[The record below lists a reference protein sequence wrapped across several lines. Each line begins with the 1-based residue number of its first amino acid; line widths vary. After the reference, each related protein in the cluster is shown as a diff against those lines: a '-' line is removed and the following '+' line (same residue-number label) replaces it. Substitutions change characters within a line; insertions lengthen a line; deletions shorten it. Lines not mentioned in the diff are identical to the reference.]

1 MEKCHAE
8 LKGDCLNKVYKVKCS
23 KKLIVFTILC
33 LTIFGCGIF
42 GGCYTFSLIKLI
54 KNVDLTGDLYSGMIF
69 VCVLSFVLLIVII
82 FAIIY
87 CIKKYKCITD
97 YYMQDRMIRKKGE
110 KILFEIE
117 YKNIVS
123 VRQAYLGTLLLIC
136 KEPIYYKG
144 TKKKFRTLVEHYRK
158 EDIYRIKRIIGNG
171 NYNLTV
177 N

>member
-1 MEKCHAE
+1 M
-8 LKGDCLNKVYKVKCS
+8 DTVYKAKCS
-23 KKLIVFTILC
+23 KKLIIFTVVCLIVF
-33 LTIFGCGIF
+33 GGGIF
-42 GGCYTFSLIKLI
+42 GTCIVLAILGIINPVTFDQYTMDIFGLCFSVVCIGF
-54 KNVDLTGDLYSGMIF
+54 VIF
-69 VCVLSFVLLIVII
+69 SIT
-82 FAIIY
+82 Y
-87 CIKKYKCITD
+87 CIKKYKSITD

-117 YKNIVS
+117 YKNIAS

-136 KEPIYYKG
+136 KEPICYKG
-144 TKKKFRTLVEHYRK
+144 TNKKFKTFVEHYRK

>member
-1 MEKCHAE
+1 M
-8 LKGDCLNKVYKVKCS
+8 NTVYKFKCS

-33 LTIFGCGIF
+33 LIIFGGGIF
-42 GGCYTFSLIKLI
+42 GTGIVLAILGINDPVSFDQFTMDIFGLCFSVACI
-54 KNVDLTGDLYSGMIF
+54 GF
-69 VCVLSFVLLIVII
+69 IV

-87 CIKKYKCITD
+87 CIRKYKSITD

-117 YKNIVS
+117 YKNIAS
-123 VRQAYLGTLLLIC
+123 VRQAYLGTLLLIS

-144 TKKKFRTLVEHYRK
+144 KNKKFKTLVEHYRK

>member
-1 MEKCHAE
+1 M
-8 LKGDCLNKVYKVKCS
+8 NTVYKFKCS

-33 LTIFGCGIF
+33 LIIFGGGIF
-42 GGCYTFSLIKLI
+42 GGCYIFSLIKLI
-54 KNVDLTGDLYSGMIF
+54 RNVDLAGDLYSGTIF
-69 VCVLSFVLLIVII
+69 VCVLSFALMIFII

-87 CIKKYKCITD
+87 CIRKYKCITD

-117 YKNIVS
+117 YKNIAS
-123 VRQAYLGTLLLIC
+123 VRQAYLGTLLLIS

-144 TKKKFRTLVEHYRK
+144 KNKKFKTLVEHYRK